1 LLTLAGEGRIKMLAS
16 PPLFLEYEEVLL
28 RPSQMVAHGWSVE
41 RIDRLLRAIAQLLE
55 PVNIRFQWRPQLVD
69 PADEIVLETAVNGSA
84 EALVTHNLKHFLP
97 LERLFG
103 IPVLTPGQLLWRL
116 DHE

>member
-1 LLTLAGEGRIKMLAS
+1 
-16 PPLFLEYEEVLL
+16 
-28 RPSQMVAHGWSVE
+28 
-41 RIDRLLRAIAQLLE
+41 
-55 PVNIRFQWRPQLVD
+55 
-69 PADEIVLETAVNGSA
+69 
-84 EALVTHNLKHFLP
+84 LVTHNLKHFLP